1 VLYKVHRIIPVSNIK
16 TGLTIE
22 GFAAL
27 VLIILHFTDYALRPP
42 PIQHYLLKLW
52 TNFDILVGLLGLGI
66 GPLQGFCL
74 QTKEQHRK
82 TRAQVHASS
91 GIRTNDLSGWTV
103 QNYINL
109 KKAASKTCTITT
121 TTTTTTTTTIII
133 IKFHGSGP
141 MPCSVSELLLNA
153 ASFKQPVGFLEWG
166 IGPSQSLYLHRTT
179 SQ

>member
-121 TTTTTTTTTIII
+121 TTTTT
-133 IKFHGSGP
+133 SGLP
-141 MPCSVSELLLNA
+141 SGLFPSCIRREIFVRFSHLS
-153 ASFKQPVGFLEWG
+153 ASSISSSLITLITCDEEWK
-166 IGPSQSLYLHRTT
+166 
-179 SQ
+179 